1 MGALPVGRHGLRA
14 RLTDLA
20 LAGRN
25 EERSIGLSGNRRG
38 RPGVL
43 RFEQSIPRE
52 GESNAHPEF
61 GTWTSWEPLP
71 RRPRASTRRERG
83 GAGPPGACLPDAA
96 VAGRRRRER
105 VPTDLALCAGWSL
118 PASISRG
125 RRKPARRSGGYN
137 ERTAGRRANPGGE
150 LAVTTASSSPRPN
163 SSGRFISQTTGTTTT
178 VKHFSRRL
186 TPMPPA
192 AAPIE
197 LTEPD

>member
-1 MGALPVGRHGLRA
+1 MRGRGGASFMGALPVGRHGLRA

-118 PASISRG
+118 SASISRG
-125 RRKPARRSGGYN
+125 RRKPARRRKMQKTADHLCAGLRGNQLRRRRRQLAPPTSRWQWG
-137 ERTAGRRANPGGE
+137 RTARR
-150 LAVTTASSSPRPN
+150 
-163 SSGRFISQTTGTTTT
+163 Q
-178 VKHFSRRL
+178 SRHSCAR
-186 TPMPPA
+186 
-192 AAPIE
+192 
-197 LTEPD
+197 